1 MILADVNVLVFAFR
15 RGATDHARYRAWL
28 EAALAGPGPFGVSE
42 LVLSGVVRV
51 ATNAALLQDGTSP
64 DDVLA
69 FAESLRN
76 HPHARVCRP
85 GPRHWPI
92 FADLCRTV
100 GTRGAVV
107 ADTYHA
113 ALAIE
118 HGCEWVTTD
127 RDFARFPGLRWRHPL
142 DA

>member
-1 MILADVNVLVFAFR
+1 MILADVNVLVYAFR
-15 RGATDHARYRAWL
+15 IGAPEHVRYRAWL
-28 EAALAGPGPFGVSE
+28 DAALAGPEPFGVSE

-51 ATNAALLQDGTSP
+51 ATNAALLRDGTTPQDALS
-64 DDVLA
+64 
-69 FAESLRN
+69 FADRLRN

-85 GPRHWPI
+85 GARHWAF
-92 FADLCRTV
+92 FADLCRAAEA
-100 GTRGAVV
+100 RGAVV
-107 ADTYHA
+107 SDAYHA

-118 HGCEWVTTD
+118 HGCTWVTTD